1 MPRSLTLGNGNLL
14 VTLDEE
20 ARVRDLFFPYVG
32 YENHIGQG
40 LSHRVGVFVDGALSW
55 LDGGGWHIEVRG
67 QKDSLTGV
75 SLAKHEGLGLS
86 LSFTDSVY
94 NEKNIFL
101 RRVVIKN
108 ERPVIR
114 DIKVFFYQ
122 QFEPYASRTAHTAYY
137 DPKSKAIIHYR
148 NKRTFLINGL
158 LEGEGF
164 GDYATGVFG
173 QDGKEG
179 TFRDAEDGHLTKNP
193 VEHGQ
198 ADSIIGFSRRL
209 REGEEKIIHYWIS
222 VGRSRSEVL
231 GLNTYVLD
239 RSPEHLTR
247 TTRDFWHAWVNRRNF
262 NFYDLKEESITLFER
277 SLLVIRAHTGQNG
290 SIIASSDS
298 AMLQNGKD
306 TYSYVWPRDASIAA
320 IALDRAGDTNVAR
333 RFFEFARNAISP
345 EGYFMHKYSPDG
357 SLGSSWHPWIRNN
370 TLTLPIQEDETALLI
385 WALWKHYETNKDI
398 EFIEEV
404 YNTLIRPAADFLVSH
419 VDTETNLPLGSFD
432 LWEERFGTA
441 GFTAAAVFGAL
452 VSATS
457 FAETLGRLKSRRKY
471 AEAAEKLKSAIEKY
485 LWNEKDGHFR
495 RMVNVSIADP
505 LYDETID
512 ISSAYGMFRFGVFN
526 PDDPRL
532 FRAMLIVKKHLSLD
546 PHQASGTARYE
557 GDQYYTEGSSIG
569 NPWIITTLWMAQYY
583 IAIAKEE
590 KDLEIALQY
599 LSWVEKQATL
609 SGMLPEQIG
618 ALSNKPLS
626 ATPLV
631 WSHAEFVA
639 TVLEYM
645 SKKASFSSDK
655 KAV

>member
-1 MPRSLTLGNGNLL
+1 MPRSLTLGNGHLL
-14 VTLDEE
+14 VTLDEA

-32 YENHIGQG
+32 YENHVGQG
-40 LSHRVGVFVDGALSW
+40 LSHRVGVFVDGVLSW
-55 LDGGGWHIEVRG
+55 LDGEGWHIEVRG

-75 SLAKHEGLGLS
+75 SVAKNQGFGLS
-86 LSFTDSVY
+86 LSFTDIVY

-108 ERPVIR
+108 ERPVVR
-114 DIKVFFYQ
+114 DVKVFFYQ

-137 DPKSKAIIHYR
+137 DPKGKAVVHYR
-148 NKRTFLINGL
+148 NKRTFLINGV
-158 LEGEGF
+158 LEGDGF
-164 GDYATGVFG
+164 GDYATGIFG

-179 TFRDAEDGHLTKNP
+179 TFRDAEDGRLTKNP

-198 ADSIIGFSRRL
+198 ADSLIGFSRRL
-209 REGEEKIIHYWIS
+209 REGEEKTIYYWIA
-222 VGRSRSEVL
+222 VGRSRGEVL
-231 GLNTYVLD
+231 ALNEYVLD
-239 RSPEHLTR
+239 RSPEHLIR

-262 NFYDLKEESITLFER
+262 NFYDLTEESIALFER

-290 SIIASSDS
+290 SIVASSDS
-298 AMLQNGKD
+298 TMLQNGKD

-320 IALDRAGDTNVAR
+320 VALDRAGDTNVAR

-357 SLGSSWHPWIRNN
+357 SLGSSWHPWIRDN

-385 WALWKHYETNKDI
+385 WALWRHYETNKDI

-419 VDTETNLPLGSFD
+419 IDAETNLPLGSFD

-441 GFTAAAVFGAL
+441 GFTAAAVYGAL
-452 VSATS
+452 SSATS

-471 AEAAEKLKSAIEKY
+471 AEAAEKLKSAIERY
-485 LWNEKDGHFR
+485 LWNEKDGRFR

-505 LYDETID
+505 LYDETTD
-512 ISSAYGMFRFGVFN
+512 ISSAYGMFRFGVFS

-532 FRAMLIVKKHLSLD
+532 FRAMLLVKNRLSLD
-546 PHQASGTARYE
+546 PHQVSGMARYE
-557 GDQYYTEGSSIG
+557 GDQYYSEGSAIG

-590 KDLEIALQY
+590 KDLEIALGY
-599 LSWVEKQATL
+599 LSWVEKHATP
-609 SGMLPEQIG
+609 SGMLPEQVG

-639 TVLEYM
+639 TVLEY
-645 SKKASFSSDK
+645 SAKKTSFLAHK
-655 KAV
+655 TNL